1 VENGHGTIYIVYKFF
16 VDTNILVYTLDQ
28 NDPVKQQTSRA
39 LLRQSPTQNNAV
51 ISTQVLQEFYVT
63 ATQKLR
69 VSPLLAKN
77 ILRTLQ
83 KIETISITP
92 ALIEQAIDC
101 SILNQISFWDAL
113 IAVSAESSRCE
124 ILLTE
129 DLNNGQLISGVLVQN
144 PFITEQ

>member
-1 VENGHGTIYIVYKFF
+1 MSKIF

-28 NDPVKQQTSRA
+28 YDPIKQQTCRG
-39 LLRQSPTQNNAV
+39 LLRQLQAQNNAV
-51 ISTQVLQEFYVT
+51 ISTQVLQEFYVA
-63 ATQKLR
+63 ATKKLR
-69 VSPLLAKN
+69 VAPLLAKN

-83 KIETISITP
+83 KIETVRIGP

-113 IAVSAESSRCE
+113 ITVSAESARCE
-124 ILLTE
+124 ILCTE